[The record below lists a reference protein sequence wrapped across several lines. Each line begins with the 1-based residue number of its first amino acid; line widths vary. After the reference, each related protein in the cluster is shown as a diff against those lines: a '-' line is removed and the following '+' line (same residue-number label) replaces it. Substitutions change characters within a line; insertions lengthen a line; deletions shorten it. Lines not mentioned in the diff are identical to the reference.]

1 MHDTSFLGTFFDVQ
15 ENVSV
20 KWRPPF
26 ISYVTAT
33 KLVYA
38 IIWLASRCEKRV
50 QALECGL
57 GNMARESKWEYRLF
71 REQLGGLA
79 LARQSGLNA
88 QSSTQD
94 LATFS
99 LNLRPFSVLLV
110 LLRLPLGFQ
119 LPLHVVSSGGTALS
133 TLSTRQ
139 VLITFFISVR
149 LFIRWWML
157 MTVFNHDK

>member
-1 MHDTSFLGTFFDVQ
+1 M
-15 ENVSV
+15 
-20 KWRPPF
+20 
-26 ISYVTAT
+26 
-33 KLVYA
+33 
-38 IIWLASRCEKRV
+38 

-149 LFIRWWML
+149 LFIR
-157 MTVFNHDK
+157 